1 MREVSDRRKVNE
13 GNAHLN
19 LPFRAS
25 FIGEG
30 SALSMKIQEIKS
42 HSDVCQLCSGTGWK
56 TVNSSSD
63 ARVTRCDCRLKTRS
77 LSLLASARIPK
88 RYEHCELSNFEFE
101 GPHKGLAAAR
111 MAACRFVEEYPVEN
125 NGLLIIGSIGS
136 GKTHLA
142 VGIIKELATSKGV
155 GCLFYDYRELLK
167 QIQNSYNDSVKATEL
182 DVLRPVFE
190 TEVLVLDELGAVK
203 PTEWVWDTVS
213 LILNTRYNDKRTTII
228 TTNFPDEPGQDVSAN
243 PNSEFARAQ
252 RSVRR
257 ETLGDRI
264 GERMRSRLHEMCRV
278 IMMEGKDF
286 RQLRSA
292 SFH

>member
-1 MREVSDRRKVNE
+1 MKV
-13 GNAHLN
+13 
-19 LPFRAS
+19 
-25 FIGEG
+25 
-30 SALSMKIQEIKS
+30 QEINGS
-42 HSDVCQLCSGTGWK
+42 GQVCALCGGTGWK
-56 TVNSSSD
+56 TAAAGSD
-63 ARVTRCDCRLKTRS
+63 RRVTRCDCRLQARS
-77 LSLLASARIPK
+77 VSLLASARIPK
-88 RYEHCELSNFEFE
+88 RYEHCELSNFEFD
-101 GPHKGLAAAR
+101 GPHRGLAPAR

-125 NGLLIIGSIGS
+125 NGLLIIGGIGA

-142 VGIIKELATSKGV
+142 VGIIKELAGNKGV

-182 DVLRPVFE
+182 EVLRPVFE

-228 TTNFPDEPGQDVSAN
+228 TTNFPDEPGLDIVGN
-243 PNSEFARAQ
+243 PNSEFGRAQ
-252 RSVRR
+252 RSVRK

-278 IMMEGKDF
+278 IKMDGEDF
-286 RQLRSA
+286 RQKFRSA
-292 SFH
+292 SFR